1 MHGTNLWLAF
11 PTRLLSTQHHE
22 YALPHLPDIYQK
34 PLKYERL
41 YIPEMQCGSY
51 GVRIRGVPL
60 PIEVGV
66 AVIH

>member
-1 MHGTNLWLAF
+1 MLA
-11 PTRLLSTQHHE
+11 HE
-22 YALPHLPDIYQK
+22 YALPHIPDIYQK

-41 YIPEMQCGSY
+41 HIPEMQCGSY

-66 AVIH
+66 AVFH